1 MRLETL
7 AIVGVGLIGGSIG
20 IAARRRGIADRI
32 IGVDQ
37 HADTLQLASSAGLID
52 ESSLDL
58 SQAASRANL
67 VVFCTPVDRIAAQ
80 VLGAAPHCR
89 PGTLLTDVGS
99 TKARIVAGIEEQLPP
114 HVAFVGGHPLAG
126 SEKQGPSHANP
137 DLFVNR
143 VVAVTPTARTK
154 HIALA
159 QIVSFWQSLGASVRQ
174 LSPEE
179 HDDALAL
186 TSHLPHLVAPALAGI
201 LPQHWRELTASG
213 FRDTTRLAASNP
225 ALWATILRSNRN
237 AVLRE
242 LDRYLNRLQQ
252 FHDALGKDDVNA
264 LLALLKEGKKAKDE
278 IGSPGHDEKRA

>member
-126 SEKQGPSHANP
+126 SEKQGPSHAN
-137 DLFVNR
+137 
-143 VVAVTPTARTK
+143 
-154 HIALA
+154 
-159 QIVSFWQSLGASVRQ
+159 
-174 LSPEE
+174 
-179 HDDALAL
+179 
-186 TSHLPHLVAPALAGI
+186 
-201 LPQHWRELTASG
+201 
-213 FRDTTRLAASNP
+213 
-225 ALWATILRSNRN
+225 
-237 AVLRE
+237 
-242 LDRYLNRLQQ
+242 
-252 FHDALGKDDVNA
+252 
-264 LLALLKEGKKAKDE
+264 
-278 IGSPGHDEKRA
+278 